1 MFLLSYI
8 VNCTVCHIPAC
19 WVSLREGRGALAPQR
34 PAFQELTPNHT
45 TPTPL
50 FACFPYRFPIQ
61 LPSASHQIRGYLQH
75 HVQPGRNTAAAQQWL
90 LVQGGVHAPK
100 HGPLGTAP
108 PGRQLRPGASSA
120 LPVRPADLLTVIPEQ
135 CWSVSPATP
144 SFSFFFFKVLR
155 LNNSFINRV
164 LSPTP
169 PSCSTR
175 REFDPSCIYSGY
187 NVKLGF
193 VLLQIQPEKSVSLL

>member
-8 VNCTVCHIPAC
+8 INCTVCHIPAC
-19 WVSLREGRGALAPQR
+19 WVSLKEGRGAFAPQR
-34 PAFQELTPNHT
+34 PAFQELTPSHT

-108 PGRQLRPGASSA
+108 PGWQLRPGASSA
-120 LPVRPADLLTVIPEQ
+120 LPVCPADLLTVIPEQ

-144 SFSFFFFKVLR
+144 SYSFFFFFLKFFIWIIASLIECCPLLLR
-155 LNNSFINRV
+155 CA
-164 LSPTP
+164 P
-169 PSCSTR
+169 PGVNLTHPA
-175 REFDPSCIYSGY
+175 FT
-187 NVKLGF
+187 V
-193 VLLQIQPEKSVSLL
+193 VTM